1 MFASQPTYDISY
13 VVLGA
18 KKSMVGE
25 AKAALQAKGGS
36 NGGSEAVKGILAA
49 ARKGGELANVGIL
62 GRLGDLATVEDRYD
76 VAVSTAC
83 TMLDHIVVQT
93 TAGAQRCLAFLRKH
107 GLGRANFI
115 PLDKMQKGAHD
126 RTVET
131 PEGAPRLFE
140 LIHPSNF
147 AVTPALYLGVGNT
160 LVAPDLETATRWA
173 YEFDKRWRV
182 VTLDGQLIETSGTM
196 AGGGKSVRKG
206 GMRLKNAARAG
217 AAIASLPDDDSDH
230 DCKAL
235 EEQANKAVEELKGC
249 RQRRR
254 DIAQEIQVLKKR
266 VKALSLKLPKLSMEI
281 EAFDTTRT
289 TLTERIP
296 ELRSQCQLS
305 EKDQAKLKKLNQEVE
320 KRKMEMASCAME
332 ASKLEADVARLQK
345 AILDAGGSKLKKQ
358 QAICD
363 KVLQELDSTEKRLN
377 EARVAIT
384 TNEKVVNKAQAA
396 KLAAE
401 AELETI
407 QKSLAE
413 KQAEFKTLEEGALD
427 VMRKYEEVKV
437 LEASKRS
444 ALAEMS
450 SEIDEW
456 KKSQSK
462 LKGTE
467 IELLGQVEALEKQVN
482 DFEGKR
488 QHWEAEI
495 QKLHAAEDLE
505 DEYDASD
512 DEADDSGKEN
522 QADEATDMDVV
533 AEAVAPAA
541 TKPTACLPRLP
552 LTSLEQYREEE
563 IKSQITVLETEKAT
577 LAKNANMGA
586 IAEYR
591 KKEADY
597 LSRYVDS
604 CVPPLLKLCRISL
617 FIY

>member
-1 MFASQPTYDISY
+1 
-13 VVLGA
+13 
-18 KKSMVGE
+18 MVGE
-25 AKAALQAKGGS
+25 AKAALQAKGGT
-36 NGGSEAVKGILAA
+36 NGGSDAVKGILAA

-126 RTVET
+126 RVVET

-206 GMRLKNAARAG
+206 GMRLKNAARG
-217 AAIASLPDDDSDH
+217 SAAVASLPDDDSAY

-254 DIAQEIQVLKKR
+254 DIAQEIQGLKKR
-266 VKALSLKLPKLSMEI
+266 VKALSLQLPKLSMEI

-305 EKDQAKLKKLNQEVE
+305 EKDQGKLKKLNQEVE

-345 AILDAGGSKLKKQ
+345 AILDAGGSKMKKQ
-358 QAICD
+358 QAACD
-363 KVLQELDSTEKRLN
+363 KILQELDSTEKRLN

-384 TNEKVVNKAQAA
+384 TNEKVVNKANAA

-401 AELETI
+401 QELEAI
-407 QKSLAE
+407 QESLAE

-437 LEASKRS
+437 LEASKRA

-467 IELLGQVEALEKQVN
+467 IELLGQVEALEKQVH

-495 QKLHAAEDLE
+495 VKLHAAEDEEEEL
-505 DEYDASD
+505 DASD
-512 DEADDSGKEN
+512 DEAEDADREN
-522 QADEATDMDVV
+522 QVEEATDMETVTDT
-533 AEAVAPAA
+533 VAPALA
-541 TKPTACLPRLP
+541 T
-552 LTSLEQYREEE
+552 
-563 IKSQITVLETEKAT
+563 
-577 LAKNANMGA
+577 
-586 IAEYR
+586 
-591 KKEADY
+591 
-597 LSRYVDS
+597 
-604 CVPPLLKLCRISL
+604 
-617 FIY
+617 